1 MSTIKKTQVTALR
14 EAFDALDHKLREELR
29 DELARSGNTRYE
41 ELAGSVH
48 DEGDEAV
55 AIEMMDLENEMIS
68 RHVLQLRALEDARR
82 RLDDGSIDEC
92 AECGGEIG
100 FKRLLAYPSA
110 LRCVI
115 CQEAFDR
122 THMHAARPRL

>member
-1 MSTIKKTQVTALR
+1 MLFRSDR
-14 EAFDALDHKLREELR
+14 KLREELR
-29 DELARSGNTRYE
+29 DELAQSGNDRYAD
-41 ELAGSVH
+41 LAGSVH
-48 DEGDEAV
+48 DAGDEAV
-55 AIEMMDLENEMIS
+55 AEELIGIENELIQ
-68 RHVLQLRALEDARR
+68 RHLQQLRGLDDARR
-82 RLDDGSIDEC
+82 RLDSGTIDEC

-100 FKRLLAYPSA
+100 YKRLLVYPSA

>member
-1 MSTIKKTQVTALR
+1 MTTIKKNEAVALR
-14 EAFDALDHKLREELR
+14 EAFDVLDRKLRDELR
-29 DELARSGNTRYE
+29 EELARSGSTRFE
-41 ELAGSVH
+41 ELAGTVH

-55 AIEMMDLENEMIS
+55 AIEMMDLENELIS

-82 RLDDGSIDEC
+82 RLDDGTIDEC

-100 FKRLLAYPSA
+100 YKRLLVYPSA